1 MADGEIILRLDPDTA
16 RLLKK
21 AADAEGVTP
30 EVLGARVIA
39 DGMID
44 HLGWPQETV
53 DPDPEIDR
61 RIARE
66 TRERG
71 DGIPLDQVLAWLD
84 SWGKPDE
91 QRPPER
97 RRR

>member
-1 MADGEIILRLDPDTA
+1 MADGEIILRLDPATEQ
-16 RLLKK
+16 LLKK
-21 AADAEGVTP
+21 AAADEGVTP
-30 EVLGARVIA
+30 EELGARVIA
-39 DGMID
+39 CGMID
-44 HLGWPQETV
+44 HMDWPYEAV

-61 RIARE
+61 NIARE

-71 DGIPLDQVLAWLD
+71 DGIPLDDVLSWLD

-91 QRPPER
+91 QRPPDR

>member
-1 MADGEIILRLDPDTA
+1 MADGEIILRLDPETEQ
-16 RLLKK
+16 LLKK
-21 AADAEGVTP
+21 AAAVEGVTP
-30 EVLGARVIA
+30 EELGARVIA
-39 DGMID
+39 YGMID
-44 HLGWPQETV
+44 HMDRPRETV

-71 DGIPLDQVLAWLD
+71 DGIPLDDVLAWLD
-84 SWGKPDE
+84 SWGRPDE